1 MPVPPT
7 RSSQQAETAPVY
19 LKQLCDIGVL
29 HEQSAGKEKLF
40 VHPKL
45 MTQPAHTF
53 KPHVG

>member
-1 MPVPPT
+1 VPPT
-7 RSSQQAETAPVY
+7 RSLQQAETAPVY